1 MKKFTFLLLL
11 FIIVLCS
18 FNFAYAAQ
26 DSGLITFYLDDG
38 ILSIDKA
45 SISKESIMEISY
57 YDSKT
62 KLFEDTIS
70 KFNQMEVDDGDY
82 LVSITDY
89 SDDLVILY
97 HGIMTIKDNEILLTM
112 DSYNA
117 PLENLTLTEGV
128 IPMAVVY
135 ETEPNNTMATAMTIN
150 DDDDLY
156 GRIYDST
163 DVDWYKVKFPF
174 AGKANIWLGNIPS
187 GKDYDLEFYNS
198 SGTKI
203 GSSTT
208 TNSQELI
215 KINVSANVWYYIKVY
230 GYNGSHDTSNY
241 WLRAKVHPDYGA
253 MGWGYFFSNTSIN
266 RISSPF
272 GPRSGGFHNG
282 FDIAQSGIEGTSIL
296 SVSSGTVARIYL
308 NVPKP
313 QPNWSMGYA
322 ISIKSNNK
330 DPVTGYYLHHLY
342 MHMKETPIPSAVGN
356 SVSKGEK
363 IGLVGNTGESS
374 GAHLHFQ
381 VTKNGAAWA
390 DGEANNVNPV
400 LFWPHIFTQPNSLVE
415 SNLSSKYEVEDVLI
429 PMEFAD
435 YVGLEKITEWIL
447 VEKKADTI
455 QFKFDINEFREYFH
469 ITDDKFTE
477 LIENN
482 NLDDMYDVKQIINE
496 KSIL

>member
-11 FIIVLCS
+11 VIMVLCS
-18 FNFAYAAQ
+18 FNLAYAQ
-26 DSGLITFYLDDG
+26 DISPVTFYLDDG
-38 ILSIDKA
+38 ILAIDK
-45 SISKESIMEISY
+45 ISVSKDSIMEISS

-62 KLFEDTIS
+62 KLFEDAVS
-70 KFNQMEVDDGDY
+70 KFDQVEINDGDY

-97 HGIMTIKDNEILLTM
+97 HGIMTIKDNEIFLSM

-117 PLENLTLTEGV
+117 PIENLTLAEGV
-128 IPMAVVY
+128 IPLAVKY

-150 DDDDLY
+150 NDDDLY

-187 GKDYDLEFYNS
+187 GRDYDLEFYNS

-208 TNSQELI
+208 SNSQELI
-215 KINVSANVWYYIKVY
+215 KMNVSANVWYYIKVY
-230 GYNGSHDTSNY
+230 GYNGSYHTSNY
-241 WLRAKVHPDYGA
+241 WLRAKVYPDYGA
-253 MGWGYFFSNTSIN
+253 MGWGYFFSSTSIN

-308 NVPKP
+308 NVPSP

-322 ISIKSNNK
+322 ISIKSYNT
-330 DPVTGYYLHHLY
+330 DPETNQYLHHLY

-356 SVSKGEK
+356 SVAKGAE
-363 IGLVGNTGESS
+363 IGLVGNTGDSS
-374 GAHLHFQ
+374 GPHLHFQ
-381 VTKNGAAWA
+381 VTKNGEAWA
-390 DGEANNVNPV
+390 DGENNNINPV
-400 LFWPHIFTQPNSLVE
+400 LFWPNIFTQPNSLAE
-415 SNLSSKYEVEDVLI
+415 SPLSSKYEVEDVLI

-435 YVGLEKITEWIL
+435 YVGVEEITKWIL
-447 VEKKADTI
+447 EEKKADTV
-455 QFKFDINEFREYFH
+455 QFEFDVNEFREYFH
-469 ITDDKFTE
+469 ITDDTFTE
-477 LIENN
+477 LIETN
-482 NLDDMYDVKQIINE
+482 NLEDMYDVNQIISE